1 MIANMEEPSGQLLRL
16 RLKFVSAYLLK
27 GEQGYVLIDSGYP
40 DYERLVFQR
49 CHEQGVDPQ
58 GIALILLTHAHPDHI
73 GSAKALRELTGAPIA
88 IHKADAEA
96 ARTGRFG
103 KMIPRTWLG
112 RLTAFAASVQCF
124 PSGCNF
130 EPDILIDGEM
140 DLTTYGVDA
149 RVIHTP
155 GHTPGSVS
163 VLLASGEAIIG
174 DAIMPAFP
182 RLTKPSY
189 PIYADDM
196 AQVRQSVAK
205 LLAHNPRIIYTAHGG
220 PLDPGD
226 VRRFY
231 RC

>member
-1 MIANMEEPSGQLLRL
+1 MEEPSGQLLRL
-16 RLKFVSAYLLK
+16 RLKFVSAYLLR
-27 GEQGYVLIDSGYP
+27 GTQGSILIDSGYP
-40 DYERLVFQR
+40 DYERLVLQR

-88 IHKADAEA
+88 IHEADAEA

-103 KMIPRTWLG
+103 RMIPRTWLG
-112 RLTAFAASVQCF
+112 RLTSLAASVQCF
-124 PSGCNF
+124 PANCTF
-130 EPDILIDGEM
+130 EPDILLAGDG
-140 DLTTYGVDA
+140 DLSQYGLDA
-149 RVIHTP
+149 RVLHTP
-155 GHTPGSVS
+155 GHTPGSLS
-163 VLLASGEAIIG
+163 VLLASGEVIVG

-182 RLTKPSY
+182 RLSKPSY

-196 AQVRQSVAK
+196 AQVCGSVAK

-231 RC
+231 KLG